1 MVATPED
8 HSTGDP
14 TYLNTKYAPTPVLTV
29 PRVATRPHRPLSDPF
44 NRPVAMPLNSSEIT
58 IPGFSAEQVRSITK
72 LIEEALDTA
81 LDKRFGPLQPQQKQ
95 AVIPPKPAQPPKQEQ
110 AHRPLQQANMEKIA
124 EKFTEKN
131 KSMGSTSPIQSGTLS
146 TIPHQATMQNCGDPS
161 PRLSSN
167 PLSTSLLASLLASQL
182 ASLLTFAS
190 PLGYIRFAKDMEA
203 IGQG

>member
-8 HSTGDP
+8 HSTG
-14 TYLNTKYAPTPVLTV
+14 YAPTPVLTV

-44 NRPVAMPLNSSEIT
+44 DRPVAMPLNSSP

-72 LIEEALDTA
+72 LIEDVLDKA

-95 AVIPPKPAQPPKQEQ
+95 SVIMPKPAQQEQ
-110 AHRPLQQANMEKIA
+110 EQEHRPLQQANVEKIA
-124 EKFTEKN
+124 EKTVEKN
-131 KSMGSTSPIQSGTLS
+131 TENIAEKQSIASSSSPIQAGTLS
-146 TIPHQATMQNCGDPS
+146 TIPHQATMHNCGEPS
-161 PRLSSN
+161 PRLSST
-167 PLSTSLLASLLASQL
+167 PLSTSLLASQL
-182 ASLLTFAS
+182 AS

>member
-8 HSTGDP
+8 HSTGSHESLHDIVHVDP
-14 TYLNTKYAPTPVLTV
+14 F
-29 PRVATRPHRPLSDPF
+29 TRPLDITITS
-44 NRPVAMPLNSSEIT
+44 SSEIT

-72 LIEEALDTA
+72 LIEDVLDKA
-81 LDKRFGPLQPQQKQ
+81 LDKHFDPLPPQQKQ
-95 AVIPPKPAQPPKQEQ
+95 SVIAPKPAQPPAQEQ
-110 AHRPLQQANMEKIA
+110 EHMPLQQANVEKIA
-124 EKFTEKN
+124 EKTMEKN
-131 KSMGSTSPIQSGTLS
+131 KSTDSSSPMQTGALS

-161 PRLSSN
+161 PRLSST

-182 ASLLTFAS
+182 ASFLTFAS